1 MPSFNTIAAIVRDDV
16 CTAAIRLGQSGKTYT
31 YLMPLSLAETLEKD
45 DYVVVESATRSSGL
59 NVGQIVSWNPDVNL
73 DPNDEIDYVWA
84 FQKIDLSLLHNEKEV
99 QNAIID
105 KLENRRQMSVREQA
119 LAALGITD
127 TQRFLEDIKAK

>member
-16 CTAAIRLGQSGKTYT
+16 CTVAIRLGQNGKMYT
-31 YLMPLSLAETLEKD
+31 YLIPLSLAETLEKD

-59 NVGQIVSWNPDVNL
+59 SIGRVVSWNPDVNL

-84 FQKIDLSLLHNEKEV
+84 FQKIDLSLLHNEKKV

-105 KLENRRQMSVREQA
+105 KLENRRKMSVREQA

-127 TQRFLEDIKAK
+127 TQRFLKDIKAK